1 MGTRVIDIQE
11 SSPRDRGGVMRIVDP
26 AGTALMLAISGA
38 VLAASL
44 LVASMSAGGAQ
55 GRSLTAGN
63 HPEPAP
69 PPTLSTPQPGGAPVS
84 P

>member
-1 MGTRVIDIQE
+1 MGARVIHIQE
-11 SSPRDRGGVMRIVDP
+11 SSPRDQGGVMRVVDP
-26 AGTALMLAISGA
+26 AGTALMLAISGT

-44 LVASMSAGGAQ
+44 LVASMSTAALGQ
-55 GRSLTAGN
+55 SLTAGV

-69 PPTLSTPQPGGAPVS
+69 PPTLSTPQPGSAPAS